1 MILISGI
8 GCAKTQRTTPQLPGT
23 DQQSTNNSSSIKE
36 GNKPGHQTSGK
47 LGTIEVHITD
57 APPQKNKDVKS
68 IEITVS
74 SVSVHRVQAN
84 RVQEQSSSDNSTIK
98 QNQEQ
103 SSSDNSTIKQNQEK
117 QTEQQGGD
125 QWLTLDIVNNETFN
139 LLELKGV
146 EDILATGQLKEG
158 KYTQIRLIIES
169 AQATYSDNSTTSATV
184 PSNELKFIQP
194 FDIVQDKVTT
204 LLLDFDADRSFT
216 VSGSGKVIVKPV
228 VKLIVKPAE

>member
-1 MILISGI
+1 MIFISGT
-8 GCAKTQRTTPQLPGT
+8 GCAETQRTTPQLPGT
-23 DQQSTNNSSSIKE
+23 DQQSTTNSSSSKE
-36 GNKPGHQTSGK
+36 GNKPGHQTSVK

-74 SVSVHRVQAN
+74 SVSVHRTQAN
-84 RVQEQSSSDNSTIK
+84 QVQEQSSSDNSTKK
-98 QNQEQ
+98 QNKGQ
-103 SSSDNSTIKQNQEK
+103 SSSDNSTNKHNQEK
-117 QTEQQGGD
+117 QIEQQGGD
-125 QWLTLDIVNNETFN
+125 QWITLDIVNNKTFK

-146 EDILATGQLKEG
+146 EDILASGQLEEG

-184 PSNELKFIQP
+184 PSSELKFIQP

-228 VKLIVKPAE
+228 VKLSVKPVE